1 MKINKRDFLNIK
13 FLLENHTITEGKFV
27 NKEIVLIL
35 KQNGAV
41 VDGKRTPK
49 VRYINLAKEENVF
62 LFFKNND
69 YYIDSKDEIDSY
81 IEEMFDNKPSR
92 DKIQQWHNSS
102 KAKDSKSL
110 KGLYVSSLNAIDIK
124 LNDEVVNI
132 IPNSGLG
139 YFLFYTQKIELFDD
153 TIIVGVE
160 NYQVIWFAQKYKQ
173 FFENSNILFVVIN
186 PYMLEWIAT
195 LENEYIHFGDYDLAG
210 INIYLNKI
218 VPKLQNSKRYSMFIP
233 DNIEFLIEEHGD
245 CELYEKQKQYKN
257 LMTDDVKINAL
268 IQSIQDNK
276 KSIEQEGVYLYENRN
291 EEKERC

>member
-1 MKINKRDFLNIK
+1 MKINKKDFLNIK
-13 FLLENHTITEGKFV
+13 ALLEDGTLTEGKFS
-27 NKEIVLIL
+27 NKEIVSQL
-35 KQNGAV
+35 KLNGSV

-139 YFLFYTQKIELFDD
+139 YFLFYTQKIELFDS
-153 TIIVGVE
+153 TVIVGVE